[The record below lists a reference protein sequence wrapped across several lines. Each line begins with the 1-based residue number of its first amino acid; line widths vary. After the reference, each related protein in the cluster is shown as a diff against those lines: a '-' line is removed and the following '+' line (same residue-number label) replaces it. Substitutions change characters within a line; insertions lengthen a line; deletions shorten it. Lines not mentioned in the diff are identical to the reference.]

1 MTVLWPYFL
10 SFLNEDESTAVGIH
24 LDIPQMGYVWKLG
37 YEIKS
42 CAVKGWILLG
52 FWDFSGFCGGE
63 NVVRLWWIAW

>member
-42 CAVKGWILLG
+42 CAVKG
-52 FWDFSGFCGGE
+52 GFCRGLGDFGVF
-63 NVVRLWWIAW
+63 VVVKTW